1 MGERFA
7 AHDLVTP
14 DRDIGGDFYGTLFRR
29 ERQKASR
36 ARVALLRLFS
46 KCDHACWNGEYGDL
60 GMNTVKLKAARAPGP
75 TLLALICIAV
85 VLVTSV
91 ASADPEGT
99 YEGKSKTGRSI
110 SFQVRVQ
117 GTPDQVFGS
126 WVSADG
132 IKSFFGSGSNVDPKV
147 GGLYEIDFGLTP
159 DGQVAGPRNNKIL
172 RYIPGRALDFEWTMP
187 GFAEE
192 LNVDPL
198 PTWVEIRL
206 EPSGNNGAQ
215 TLVRLDHYGFGEGPQ
230 WDRCYDFFERGW
242 FDILF
247 RLKLNR
253 TFFVFD

>member
-1 MGERFA
+1 MI
-7 AHDLVTP
+7 T
-14 DRDIGGDFYGTLFRR
+14 
-29 ERQKASR
+29 
-36 ARVALLRLFS
+36 LRL
-46 KCDHACWNGEYGDL
+46 
-60 GMNTVKLKAARAPGP
+60 TAARSLGP
-75 TLLALICIAV
+75 ALRALICIAV

-91 ASADPEGT
+91 AGADPEGS

-117 GTPDQVFGS
+117 GTPDQIFRS
-126 WVSADG
+126 WVSPEG
-132 IKSFFGSGSNVDPKV
+132 IKSFLGSGSNVDPRV

-159 DGQVAGPRNNKIL
+159 DGQVAGPRKNRIL
-172 RYIPGRALDFEWTMP
+172 QYLPGQALDFEWTMP
-187 GFAEE
+187 VFAAE

-206 EPSGNNGAQ
+206 EPSGENGDQ

-230 WDRCYDFFERGW
+230 WDKCYDFFERGW